1 MDAHGIEPAE
11 TVPASRKLQRDDA
24 REILAGSSR
33 VIVAKGKKLE
43 SFETGGKVDDDV
55 LDRFLGG
62 TGNLRAP
69 TARSGKTTL
78 VGFNEE
84 AWSEALL

>member
-1 MDAHGIEPAE
+1 MDAHAIEPE
-11 TVPASRKLQRDDA
+11 EKVPASRKLQRDDA
-24 REILAGSSR
+24 REILTGSSR

-43 SFETGGKVDDDV
+43 TFKTGGKADDSV
-55 LDRFLGG
+55 LDLFLGA
-62 TGNLRAP
+62 TGNMRAP
-69 TARSGKTTL
+69 LARAGKTTL

>member
-1 MDAHGIEPAE
+1 MDAHGIEPEE
-11 TVPASRKLQRDDA
+11 TVPASRKLQRDAA
-24 REILAGSSR
+24 REILAASSR
-33 VIVAKGKKLE
+33 VVVSKGKKLE
-43 SFETGGKVDDDV
+43 AFATGGTVDDDV
-55 LDRFLGG
+55 LDRFLGS

-69 TARSGKTTL
+69 TVRSGKTTL